1 MNKIIKLMGLI
12 LIVMLSGC
20 INGPVRCYLNGP
32 YDYLMVE
39 TAKRCPVYAYPVALP
54 AAAVCDVGIIA
65 VDTIWVPLGSL
76 ACLVRKD
83 CGGPFMLPFYPLI
96 CVMVGG
102 GTFWTGIGDY
112 RDGVLYQRLFGM
124 SYIKTKYGKFKIINV
139 KKQDGSQDTKL
150 VFNEQTVYLLP
161 GKLINFTNN
170 ADNVVAGTSD
180 GSVFWW
186 QQIDGKWQYKPFVLV
201 PEKIKLAKAIDEKIE
216 DLKSSISVYN
226 SNSYE
231 RKSNERIEKQMAWW
245 KGLKICLEN
254 SAPVVKEVIS
264 QPRFGEDKSKV
275 KQEGTWSLSYT
286 LRLHCQLYDF
296 DVICNTDG
304 TGWDIIRVDHYFFE
318 TFFEEVEKDK

>member
-1 MNKIIKLMGLI
+1 
-12 LIVMLSGC
+12 ML
-20 INGPVRCYLNGP
+20 
-32 YDYLMVE
+32 
-39 TAKRCPVYAYPVALP
+39 
-54 AAAVCDVGIIA
+54 
-65 VDTIWVPLGSL
+65 
-76 ACLVRKD
+76 
-83 CGGPFMLPFYPLI
+83 
-96 CVMVGG
+96 

-226 SNSYE
+226 SNQ
-231 RKSNERIEKQMAWW
+231 R
-245 KGLKICLEN
+245 ICL
-254 SAPVVKEVIS
+254 
-264 QPRFGEDKSKV
+264 
-275 KQEGTWSLSYT
+275 L
-286 LRLHCQLYDF
+286 LRLLQDFCFLGRKPVQPGQVVTDRFMNAFLCFAFIHCDRRSLP
-296 DVICNTDG
+296 V
-304 TGWDIIRVDHYFFE
+304 HS
-318 TFFEEVEKDK
+318 